1 MAREFKLYYKSG
13 LSWVKLRA
21 VFPFS
26 NGELLDER
34 LDEAYVTFLSD
45 IKTFAPT
52 TEFKVEFTLNGMPD
66 VDAEGKSAIYFIIA
80 NDRSTEYPA
89 GSGLYKHEAYLI
101 ERTKL
106 TEGLLCSSI
115 TFTNTREPLTV
126 DGDPANVANSDVF
139 DSSGLNVT
147 DEIGMSADA
156 DALTNASLLNS
167 RYSNTVPLFL
177 PSPQTIFD
185 RLVEET
191 YTNLSAVTLQ
201 DEIAFINDSG
211 STSYVETLIAVRNSD
226 GDGIAIKIYTA
237 NELKNGYNVG
247 ILPSASIPNGEITV
261 EYRLAYT
268 TEMGTPLAFDIVFSG
283 ISIISYPSLKPYTI
297 TDMVN
302 RVLELAEPLKNGDN
316 PRYRFD
322 GVNYSRGIIS
332 SEYAEGSQAEEYD
345 RIQAPDMSMTQ
356 STLREQ
362 LKVIGS
368 FIHAEPYIDDNDV
381 VKFLKYGEQAAASV
395 NNNTRYVSHTSS
407 WDINQYCTEIRSN
420 AQNLVSS
427 LGYAKGVIVEPAKDF
442 FRSLRT
448 DMLYVRINAENGII
462 QTDLPI
468 YEIDQI
474 LCGIAQGESAIDG
487 WAVIDGITFSPQDI
501 TPYVFESTIYSANLQ
516 SIGGGYPNSK
526 AWAIYYTI
534 GSPNIDG
541 LFFRE
546 ANAINEA
553 TYSPWA
559 IANILGAVN
568 GVDPLEVYRVLSGT
582 LADPLS
588 RGAQNLCFQVTYKPV
603 STAFVSHGKPNK
615 TSTHPFVQIFN
626 QGDNFVETQSFGE
639 NMKGVAA
646 RLGNVEQERTFVFNS
661 RSQIPRVGTLIDG
674 YAVSAVSC
682 EYMPL
687 YIKCT
692 VGLTKDFNRISEFI
706 GVNSQKRMYEISERQ
721 AQKRDILVKETL
733 LFSGYQPPPD
743 FPNVF
748 FPYIS
753 GFVNAIKGE
762 ASSKGVDGVL
772 VETYNGANPPY
783 AKRLLHKV
791 MLPCLGRSFGN
802 SVHFSFTMKDN
813 YSAGEKAVWGE
824 SSGVVGRWNA
834 DTPYTD
840 ENGRAYWAKISLIN
854 RFNVLTAAEKASAA
868 FDLPDNSGAIT
879 PSRYISNAN
888 DIYWRLRKDNREII
902 SYNFEIEYQVD
913 EDMDDL
919 IISSNLAERCQYI
932 QDNDATE
939 IVIYA
944 TNQDISKFQKKFTPT
959 LEDYSNAEDFYFQ
972 IDTNAQEFN
981 ASLSIIASTGV
992 MSNYKYW
999 VICTIPT
1006 TESREYVDEYGNLV
1020 TIDTNIGGDILLSG
1034 EVKMFRI
1041 TGNGYQR
1048 DIYIYNK
1055 GA

>member
-26 NGELLDER
+26 DGELLDER

-52 TEFKVEFTLNGMPD
+52 TEFKVEFTLNGLPD

-106 TEGLLCSSI
+106 TEGILCSSLS
-115 TFTNTREPLTV
+115 FTNQRVSDGLILSGNSVDAQNITENNGNGDRPLDLSIELVFVTPLPVIVQNDTNYELTTPKEICERLAVWLEQLRPGLEMEAQESIMLPNAEVYQTYAYNTDGTEVAYWNTPLTINFRGV
-126 DGDPANVANSDVF
+126 ITIKYQCCINIRWGDTNTAAVFTIPVVIRARDPA
-139 DSSGLNVT
+139 
-147 DEIGMSADA
+147 
-156 DALTNASLLNS
+156 
-167 RYSNTVPLFL
+167 
-177 PSPQTIFD
+177 
-185 RLVEET
+185 
-191 YTNLSAVTLQ
+191 
-201 DEIAFINDSG
+201 
-211 STSYVETLIAVRNSD
+211 
-226 GDGIAIKIYTA
+226 K
-237 NELKNGYNVG
+237 
-247 ILPSASIPNGEITV
+247 
-261 EYRLAYT
+261 
-268 TEMGTPLAFDIVFSG
+268 
-283 ISIISYPSLKPYTI
+283 SLKPYTI
-297 TDMVN
+297 TDAVN

-322 GVNYSRGIIS
+322 GVNYLDGIIS
-332 SEYAEGSQAEEYD
+332 SAYGEGSQAEEYD

-368 FIHAEPYIDDNDV
+368 FIHGEPYIDENNI
-381 VKFLKYGEQAAASV
+381 VKFLKYGEQAAATV

-448 DMLYVRINAENGII
+448 DMLYVRINAENGIV

-468 YEIDQI
+468 YEIDRI
-474 LCGIAQGESAIDG
+474 LCGIAHGESDIDG
-487 WAVIDGITFSPQDI
+487 WAVIDGITFSPKDI
-501 TPYVFESTIYSANLQ
+501 TAYVFESTIYSANLQ
-516 SIGGGYPNSK
+516 SIGGVYPNSK

-534 GSPNIDG
+534 GSPNLDG
-541 LFFRE
+541 LFFQE
-546 ANAINEA
+546 ENAINTA

-559 IANILGAVN
+559 IANILAAVN
-568 GVDPLEVYRVLSGT
+568 GVRPSSVYNALSGT
-582 LADPLS
+582 LTDQLS
-588 RGAQNLCFQVTYKPV
+588 KGAQNLCFQVTYKPV

-646 RLGNVEQERTFVFNS
+646 RLGNIGQERTYIFNT
-661 RSQIPRVGTLIDG
+661 RAQIPRVGTLIDG

-733 LFSGYQPPPD
+733 LFSAHEPPPD

-753 GFVNAIKGE
+753 GFVDALKGE
-762 ASSKGVDGVL
+762 SSSKGVDGVL
-772 VETYNGANPPY
+772 IETYNGSNPPHNT
-783 AKRLLHKV
+783 RLLHKV

-834 DTPYTD
+834 DTPYSD

-854 RFNVLTAAEKASAA
+854 RFDVLTAAEKASAA
-868 FDLPDNSGAIT
+868 FDLPDNPGTIT

-913 EDMDDL
+913 DDMDDL

-959 LEDYSNAEDFYFQ
+959 AEDYSNAEDFYFQ
-972 IDTNAQEFN
+972 IDTNAQEY
-981 ASLSIIASTGV
+981 ASTLSIITSIFSGV
-992 MSNYKYW
+992 MQNFKNW
-999 VICTIPT
+999 VICTKPT
-1006 TESREYVDEYGNLV
+1006 VESREYVNEYGNLV